1 MGSWA
6 IGAGLWAQA
15 ASGQDPTAVAGL
27 ALRRWCATLTLS
39 SPEPVP
45 RPYGVV
51 AWLAGLG
58 ALLLL
63 AIVAQG
69 PLRALGQFFDLVGL
83 IRLGGD
89 AFRRLRRASRLVVV
103 LLGATVIGW
112 TGLQVV
118 SWNDPNR
125 LAELTTLVLKTKTLT
140 EVVVEQGFL
149 SAVVPLRDVLGLSNN
164 VLLVVAVGA
173 VIFRFSAERWGVRE
187 PAEPGTRWATLY
199 WGVAWLYAIDR
210 FVGLLVEGSG
220 LPLGGCFPLEAL
232 LAPAAMALT
241 DGMILA
247 WILVELRGA
256 ERPDAEALDVTS
268 TLALVPAASWASV
281 LTLPAFY
288 VAAGASLLAPWIKSL
303 PTWMS
308 EPIRPLLTSL
318 VLGWGPVA
326 LQAAAL
332 PMLGVLGATAWTRRG
347 PGRALRGFWRLAR
360 AEGGRIAA
368 LVAVA
373 SAACGGVSA
382 AAYAL
387 VLSLPKQPWVLAA
400 ADSYAHYATL
410 PIGLLTLA
418 ALVELGRRVPD
429 PDLFKEPPPPEPVV
443 VAEPVQFLD

>member
-1 MGSWA
+1 MGGWG

-15 ASGQDPTAVAGL
+15 ASGQDPAAVAGL
-27 ALRRWCATLTLS
+27 ALRRWCSSITLS

-45 RPYGVV
+45 RPYGLI

-63 AIVAQG
+63 AMVAQG
-69 PLRALGQFFDLVGL
+69 PLKALGQFFDVVGQV
-83 IRLGGD
+83 RLWGE

-103 LLGATVIGW
+103 LLGATVVGW

-118 SWNDPNR
+118 SWNDPGR
-125 LAELTTLVLKTKTLT
+125 LAELTTLVLKTKTLG
-140 EVVVEQGFL
+140 EVTVEQGFL
-149 SAVVPLRDVLGLSNN
+149 AALTPLRDVSGLSNN
-164 VLLVVAVGA
+164 LLLVVAVGA
-173 VIFRFSAERWGVRE
+173 VVFRYSAERWGARD
-187 PAEPGTRWATLY
+187 PAEPGTKWATLY
-199 WGVAWLYAIDR
+199 WGVAWLYAIYR

-220 LPLGGCFPLEAL
+220 LPLGGCFPPEAIV
-232 LAPAAMALT
+232 APAAMALV

-256 ERPDAEALDVTS
+256 ERPDADALDVS
-268 TLALVPAASWASV
+268 GTLALVPAATTASL

-303 PTWMS
+303 PLWMS
-308 EPIRPLLTSL
+308 QPIRPTLTSL
-318 VLGWGPVA
+318 VLGWGPVV
-326 LQAAAL
+326 LQAASL
-332 PMLGVLGATAWTRRG
+332 PMLGLLGATAWTRRG
-347 PGRALRGFWRLAR
+347 PGRALRGYWRLLR

-368 LVAVA
+368 LIALV

-382 AAYAL
+382 LAYAL

-410 PIGLLTLA
+410 PFGLLTLS

-429 PDLFKEPPPPEPVV
+429 PDLFKEPPAPEPVV
-443 VAEPVQFLD
+443 VAEPVRFLD